1 MLKITLNIEGM
12 KCPNCENHMN
22 EAIRKNFDVEEV
34 TSSHTKNETV
44 IITENDIDE
53 SKLSEIV
60 AEEGYDYKGIT
71 KETYEKK
78 GFFSKIFK
86 K

>member
-34 TSSHTKNETV
+34 TSSHAKNETV

-60 AEEGYDYKGIT
+60 TEEGYEFKGIT
-71 KETYEKK
+71 KELYEKK

>member
-12 KCPNCENHMN
+12 KCPNCEKHMN
-22 EAIRKNFDVEEV
+22 EAIRDNFDVKEV
-34 TSSHTKNETV
+34 TSSHTNNETV
-44 IITENDIDE
+44 IITANDIDE

-60 AEEGYDYKGIT
+60 AEEGYEFKGLT
-71 KETYEKK
+71 KEPYEKK
-78 GFFSKIFK
+78 GLFSNFFK